1 MAAKSR
7 KTKKPGKK
15 TAEDAVPDEI
25 LEEGDEVETAAE
37 EPEIV
42 DAPEEEGEDA
52 ASKRG
57 RAVKEPPPPKY
68 WRVEGMSPEGVRV
81 ILGRFVTREEAEPEL
96 VRIKEDGFYDKVRL
110 VDSTPGK

>member
-1 MAAKSR
+1 M
-7 KTKKPGKK
+7 
-15 TAEDAVPDEI
+15 DDVVPDEI
-25 LEEGDEVETAAE
+25 LESEEAEPVAE

-96 VRIKEDGFYDKVRL
+96 VRIKEDGFYDKVRI
-110 VDSTPGK
+110 VDATPGK